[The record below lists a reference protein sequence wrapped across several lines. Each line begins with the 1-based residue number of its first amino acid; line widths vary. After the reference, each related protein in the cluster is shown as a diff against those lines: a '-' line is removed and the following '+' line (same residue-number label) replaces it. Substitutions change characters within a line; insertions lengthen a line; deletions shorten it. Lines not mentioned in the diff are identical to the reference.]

1 MRFENFEGFKNW
13 FQEAIIVINDNK
25 VLHDVVVNLDVFGPK
40 KNIVDDV
47 EFTIK
52 GKYSNEIIRD
62 VYERAVENDQK
73 MIEIYIEKIRTGNFA
88 DYDIAIGCL
97 IGFLTCI
104 YNNYFILEVATSK

>member
-1 MRFENFEGFKNW
+1 MRFKNFEEFKEW
-13 FQEAIIVINDNK
+13 FQEEIIVINNNK

>member
-1 MRFENFEGFKNW
+1 MRFKNFEEFKDW
-13 FQEAIIVINDNK
+13 FQYEITGINDNK
-25 VLHDVVVNLDVFGPK
+25 VLHDVVTNLDVFGPK

-62 VYERAVENDQK
+62 VYGRAVENDQK
-73 MIEIYIEKIRTGNFA
+73 MIEIYINKIKTGNFT
-88 DYDIAIGCL
+88 DYDITMGRL

-104 YNNYFILEVATSK
+104 YNNYFILEVAGE

>member
-1 MRFENFEGFKNW
+1 MRFKNFEEFKEW

-25 VLHDVVVNLDVFGPK
+25 VLHDVVTNLDVFGPK
-40 KNIVDDV
+40 KSIVEDV

-62 VYERAVENDQK
+62 VYEKAVDNDLK
-73 MIEIYIEKIRTGNFA
+73 MIEIYINKIKTGNFS
-88 DYDIAIGCL
+88 DYDIAMGCL

-104 YNNYFILEVATSK
+104 YNNYFILEVATGE

>member
-73 MIEIYIEKIRTGNFA
+73 MIEIYIEKIKTGNFA

>member
-1 MRFENFEGFKNW
+1 MKFENFEGFKNW
-13 FQEAIIVINDNK
+13 FQEAIIVISNNK

>member
-25 VLHDVVVNLDVFGPK
+25 ILHDVVVNLDVFGPK

-62 VYERAVENDQK
+62 VYERAVENNQT
-73 MIEIYIEKIRTGNFA
+73 MIEICIEKIKTGNFA

>member
-1 MRFENFEGFKNW
+1 MRYNNFEEFKNW
-13 FQEAIIVINDNK
+13 FQDEIAGINNNK

-40 KNIVDDV
+40 KSIVEDV

-62 VYERAVENDQK
+62 VYEKAVDNDLK
-73 MIEIYIEKIRTGNFA
+73 MIEIYINKIKTGNFS
-88 DYDIAIGCL
+88 DYDIAMGYL

-104 YNNYFILEVATSK
+104 YNNYFILEVATGE

>member
-73 MIEIYIEKIRTGNFA
+73 MIEIYIEKIRTGNFT

>member
-1 MRFENFEGFKNW
+1 MKGFKNW

-25 VLHDVVVNLDVFGPK
+25 ILHDVVVNLDVFGPK

-62 VYERAVENDQK
+62 VYERAVENNQT
-73 MIEIYIEKIRTGNFA
+73 MIEICIEKIKTGNFA

>member
-73 MIEIYIEKIRTGNFA
+73 MIELYIEKIKTGNFA